1 MANMSNQMRVVKF
14 LQSKTGQKHLASGKE
29 GNKAIVNWI
38 EENITSAR
46 ETGEPI
52 SRANA
57 HSYFRNAYN
66 TYVEIDEATFK
77 EAVKVE
83 KVLHA

>member
-14 LQSKTGQKHLASGKE
+14 LQSKKGQKLLASGKE

-38 EENITSAR
+38 EENILGR
-46 ETGEPI
+46 DGEAI

>member
-38 EENITSAR
+38 EENILGR
-46 ETGEPI
+46 DGEAI

-57 HSYFRNAYN
+57 HSYFQNAYN
-66 TYVEIDEATFK
+66 AYVEIDETEFRQAAK
-77 EAVKVE
+77 SE
-83 KVLHA
+83 KQALHA